1 MRPEESYPPTFPGSE
16 APPAVIPSWSMS
28 AHHEERRALG
38 LLRQTLVQ
46 SGVPFDVV
54 ESRLGWE
61 PGRLATSLEGR
72 QTLTFGDLIQVLEAL
87 SVTPP
92 EFFTRLYS
100 AEAEKSAATAADRRF
115 EQSRQV
121 VRDAVGR
128 RMVWKKERSET
139 S

>member
-1 MRPEESYPPTFPGSE
+1 MQPEESYPSALPDPE
-16 APPAVIPSWSMS
+16 APRAVIPSWSMS
-28 AHHEERRALG
+28 AHHEERRALS

-46 SGVPFDVV
+46 SGVAIDIV

-61 PGRLATSLEGR
+61 PGRLATSLEGKR
-72 QTLTFGDLIQVLEAL
+72 TLSFGDLVQVLEAL

-100 AEAEKSAATAADRRF
+100 AEAEKTAASIADRRF

-121 VRDAVGR
+121 VRDAVAR
-128 RMVWKKERSET
+128 RTAWKKDKSGV
-139 S
+139 

>member
-1 MRPEESYPPTFPGSE
+1 
-16 APPAVIPSWSMS
+16 MS
-28 AHHEERRALG
+28 AHHEERRALS

-46 SGVPFDVV
+46 SGVPIDIV

-61 PGRLATSLEGR
+61 PGRLAASLEGKR
-72 QTLTFGDLIQVLEAL
+72 PLSFGDLVQVLEAL

-100 AEAEKSAATAADRRF
+100 SEAEKLAVSAADRRF

-121 VRDAVGR
+121 VRDALDR
-128 RMVWKKERSET
+128 RMSWKKERSDL
-139 S
+139 